1 MKVSLTFRN
10 TEGENWQRE
19 YINEKLE
26 KIRKYIDSPI
36 EVHMVL
42 TVEKFRNLAEINIT
56 SNGLNING
64 KEEAKDMHLA
74 IDNAIEKIEKQLKKR
89 KEKIREHKGNN
100 LRDRV
105 LADLEQGSEDIG
117 ETYISKVVETRKI
130 ILSHMSLDEAVMEME
145 SSRNRF
151 MIYRDSSTENV
162 NLIYRSDD
170 GNYSLIETNS

>member
-19 YINEKLE
+19 YVNEKLG
-26 KIRKYIDSPI
+26 KIKKYIDSPI
-36 EVHMVL
+36 EVHVVL

-105 LADLEQGSEDIG
+105 LVDLETGSEDIG

-130 ILSHMSLDEAVMEME
+130 ILNHMSLDEAVMEME
-145 SSRNRF
+145 SSKNRF

-170 GNYSLIETNS
+170 GSYSLIETNS